1 MHHAA
6 FVAPHGAHT
15 PCRIRPVVDREE
27 WDALYASLP
36 APHLPQCWAYGEAKR
51 AEGWDVDR
59 LLFESAG
66 QPLALCQV
74 LVKRVLGL
82 PVAARINRGPQFLV
96 PASAIEQRCEVYK
109 ALRRRWRI
117 GRRGLLLLAPGLEDG
132 EAQHRL
138 MRQAGFRPR
147 GVAGWCSAV
156 LDLRRDDAALRAGLA
171 ANWRNHLKVSERGGL
186 VFDMST
192 SEDARAWMLARHAEH
207 MAEKGFSGT
216 SVVFLQALQRQ
227 APGDFFVCR
236 ALLEGEP
243 VAGMIVVRF
252 ARSAEYFV
260 GWYGPE
266 ARRSKAGNFLLW
278 NAAQAMREQGCERF
292 DLGGYSSSDGYGRF
306 KQDMRGGE
314 YRLLEEWM
322 CF

>member
-6 FVAPHGAHT
+6 FVAPHGTHT
-15 PCRIRPVVDREE
+15 TCRIRQMADREE

-36 APHLPQCWAYGEAKR
+36 APHLTQCWAYGEAKR
-51 AEGWDVDR
+51 DEGWDVDR
-59 LLFESAG
+59 LVFESDGRA
-66 QPLALCQV
+66 LALCQV

-96 PASAIEQRCEVYK
+96 PSATVELQREVYT

-117 GRRGLLLLAPGLEDG
+117 GRRGLLLLAPALEDG
-132 EAQHRL
+132 DAQRSL
-138 MRQAGFRPR
+138 MRHAGFRAR

-156 LDLRRDDAALRAGLA
+156 LDLRLGEAALRAGLA

-192 SEDARAWMLARHAEH
+192 SEETREWMLARHAGH

-216 SVVFLQALQRQ
+216 SVGFLRALQRH
-227 APGDFFVCR
+227 APDDFFVCR
-236 ALLEGEP
+236 ALLDGEP

-260 GWYGPE
+260 GWYGPD

-306 KQDMRGGE
+306 KQDMRGCE